1 VAVHLISDDLSD
13 KPLDNAKIEAILLWI
28 AGAFI
33 GVNFIALT
41 IVRSEN
47 PFSAIV
53 SFGVWILCAVGGR
66 RLLQQH
72 LPMRDYFLFPI
83 VMFLSG
89 WGLVII
95 DRLAPQFADRQTIW
109 LLLGVGA
116 MMIVALTPHI
126 LYWLR
131 IYRYLWLTFGMA
143 LLVSAI
149 VVGQNPSGQSGAPQL
164 WLGFGDV
171 FFQPS
176 ELLKIILVAFLA
188 SYLAEQYPSLRAE
201 ELVGSDRWLSL
212 SPRVIGPILLMW
224 GLSVVILVWQR
235 DLGTA
240 VLFFVVF
247 LILLYVAS
255 RYTLILVSG
264 GLLVIIAGIVAYSQF
279 DVVRLRIDIWL
290 NPWADAGGRA
300 FQLVQSLQA
309 FAAGGVFGQGI
320 GQGSPIYIPVAHSD
334 FVFAALAEE
343 WGLLGV
349 FMAIICIA
357 LTVTRGMR
365 IAILHNGRPF
375 HALLAIGLS
384 TLLAVQSILI
394 MGGVIRLLPLT
405 GVTLPFLSYGGSSLL
420 MSFVMIGLLLRL
432 SAVEE

>member
-131 IYRYLWLTFGMA
+131 IYRY
-143 LLVSAI
+143 
-149 VVGQNPSGQSGAPQL
+149 
-164 WLGFGDV
+164 
-171 FFQPS
+171 
-176 ELLKIILVAFLA
+176 
-188 SYLAEQYPSLRAE
+188 
-201 ELVGSDRWLSL
+201 
-212 SPRVIGPILLMW
+212 
-224 GLSVVILVWQR
+224 
-235 DLGTA
+235 
-240 VLFFVVF
+240 
-247 LILLYVAS
+247 
-255 RYTLILVSG
+255 
-264 GLLVIIAGIVAYSQF
+264 
-279 DVVRLRIDIWL
+279 
-290 NPWADAGGRA
+290 
-300 FQLVQSLQA
+300 
-309 FAAGGVFGQGI
+309 
-320 GQGSPIYIPVAHSD
+320 
-334 FVFAALAEE
+334 
-343 WGLLGV
+343 
-349 FMAIICIA
+349 
-357 LTVTRGMR
+357 
-365 IAILHNGRPF
+365 
-375 HALLAIGLS
+375 
-384 TLLAVQSILI
+384 
-394 MGGVIRLLPLT
+394 
-405 GVTLPFLSYGGSSLL
+405 
-420 MSFVMIGLLLRL
+420 
-432 SAVEE
+432 